1 MQLLAFKLDVAES
14 LISGCESDDSDSE
27 PEPESEPEDEAGQAR
42 KRKSTP
48 LPLVHKRVKGT
59 HLPEMDLATYSFRCR
74 NPGCSQ
80 RAKFV
85 AHSAMC
91 CCVSRQHETALKTSI
106 TLSDK
111 CSSKACTTH
120 S

>member
-14 LISGCESDDSDSE
+14 LISGCESEDSDSE

-48 LPLVHKRVKGT
+48 LPSVHKRVKGT
-59 HLPEMDLATYSFRCR
+59 HLPEMDLATYSSRCR

-80 RAKFV
+80 RSKIRCTFCNV
-85 AHSAMC
+85 LLC
-91 CCVSRQHETALKTSI
+91 LTATRNCFKDFHNT
-106 TLSDK
+106 
-111 CSSKACTTH
+111 
-120 S
+120 